1 LPVRDRRAGEE
12 RGGRQ
17 TVKLADEVRCILDR
31 LAGAGFRAWVVGGAV
46 RDWLGGREPA
56 DWDVATDARPEEV
69 LALFPGART
78 DGAEFGRVLVGDV
91 DVVTLRRDGVY
102 RDARRPSTVEFTASL
117 EEDLARRDFTINAMA
132 WAPEGGLVDPYGGR
146 EDLRAGVIRAVGD
159 ARRRMHE
166 DALRVLRA
174 LRFQAQLGFSIDPA
188 LQGAMR
194 EFGPRLSLV
203 ARERV
208 AQELEKLLLG
218 PHAGMALR
226 SMRDLGLV
234 GEVIPPLV
242 PCVDYDQSTPHHLHD
257 LYEHTVR
264 VVEGVPAERRLR
276 LAALLHDCGKPL
288 CRTIG
293 PDGVAHYYGHAKAG
307 AKIAGAYLR
316 AMRFPERV
324 VGDVYLL
331 IRRHM
336 TQYYPETQVT
346 AMRRLVGRLGP
357 ELARALVTL
366 KRADALGR
374 VGFVP
379 PGIELMQRHLEEV
392 LLRKDPVTE
401 KDLALDGHAI
411 MAILGIGPGP
421 AVGQAKRFLLEAVR
435 EDPSLNTPEALA
447 ALLRERAVV

>member
-1 LPVRDRRAGEE
+1 MRLTDELRR
-12 RGGRQ
+12 
-17 TVKLADEVRCILDR
+17 IFDR
-31 LAGAGFRAWVVGGAV
+31 LAGAGFRTWVVGGAV
-46 RDWLGGREPA
+46 RNWLLGREPA

-69 LALFPGART
+69 LALFPEAKT
-78 DGAEFGRVLVGDV
+78 DGAEFGRALVGDV

-102 RDARRPSTVEFTASL
+102 RDARRPSTVEYTALL
-117 EEDLARRDFTINAMA
+117 EEDLARRDFTINAIA
-132 WAPEGGLVDPYGGR
+132 WSPEGGLADPFGGQD
-146 EDLRAGVIRAVGD
+146 DLRAGVIRAVGD
-159 ARRRMHE
+159 ARQRMYE

-174 LRFQAQLGFSIDPA
+174 LRFQAQLGFRIDPA

-194 EFGPRLSLV
+194 QFGPRLALV

-226 SMRDLGLV
+226 TMHDLGLV
-234 GEVIPPLV
+234 GEVVPPLV
-242 PCVDYDQSTPHHLHD
+242 PCVGYDQGTPHHLHD
-257 LYEHTVR
+257 LYEHTMR
-264 VVEGVPAERRLR
+264 VVERVPAEKRLR

-288 CRTIG
+288 CRTVG

-316 AMRFPERV
+316 AMRFPDRV
-324 VGDVYLL
+324 VGDVCLL

-336 TQYYPETQVT
+336 TQYYPETQVA

-357 ELARALVTL
+357 ELARALVAL

-379 PGIELMQRHLEEV
+379 PGIELMEKHLEEV

-401 KDLALDGHAI
+401 KDLVLDGHAI

-435 EDPSLNTPEALA
+435 VNPSLNNPDVLA
-447 ALLRERAVV
+447 ALLREQEHVAV

>member
-1 LPVRDRRAGEE
+1 M
-12 RGGRQ
+12 
-17 TVKLADEVRCILDR
+17 KLAPEARRILDR
-31 LAGAGFRAWVVGGAV
+31 LTGAGFRAWVVGGAV
-46 RDWLGGREPA
+46 RDWLLGRQPA

-69 LALFPGART
+69 LALFPEART

-102 RDARRPSTVEFTASL
+102 RDARRPSAVEFTASL
-117 EEDLARRDFTINAMA
+117 EEDLARRDFTVNAMA
-132 WAPEGGLVDPYGGR
+132 WSKEGLVDPFGGQD
-146 EDLRAGVIRAVGD
+146 DLRAGVIRAVGD

-174 LRFQAQLGFSIDPA
+174 LRLQAQLGFRIDPA

-218 PHAGMALR
+218 FHAGAALR

-234 GEVIPPLV
+234 GEVVSPLV
-242 PCVDYDQSTPHHLHD
+242 PCVDYDQGTPHHLYD

-264 VVEGVPAERRLR
+264 VVEGVPAEGRLR
-276 LAALLHDCGKPL
+276 FAALLHDCGKPL
-288 CRTIG
+288 CRTVG

-307 AKIAGAYLR
+307 AKIAEAYLR
-316 AMRFPERV
+316 TLRLPKRV

-336 TQYYPETQVT
+336 TQYYPETQVA

-379 PGIELMQRHLEEV
+379 PGVELMEKHLEEV
-392 LLRKDPVTE
+392 LSRKDPVSE
-401 KDLALDGHAI
+401 RNLVLDGHAI

-435 EDPSLNTPEALA
+435 ENPSLNTPEALA
-447 ALLRERAVV
+447 ALLRERVVQR